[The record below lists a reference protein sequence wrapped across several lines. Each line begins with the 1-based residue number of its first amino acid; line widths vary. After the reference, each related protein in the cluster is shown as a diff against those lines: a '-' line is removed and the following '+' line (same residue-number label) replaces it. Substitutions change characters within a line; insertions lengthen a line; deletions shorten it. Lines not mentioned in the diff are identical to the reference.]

1 MNKQV
6 AIVTGASRGIGRAI
20 ALRLAQKDNA
30 VIVNYA
36 SNEAEATSVV
46 QRIQDLGGRA
56 HAVQADVS
64 LAGDVRKLFDT
75 ADEVFGGV
83 DILVNNAGVMQAS
96 PIADVDDEQFE
107 RHFAVNVRG
116 VFFALREA
124 AKRLRDGGRIVN
136 FSSTTLA
143 LNAPGYAVYNGT
155 KGAVEGFTRVVAKEL
170 GARGITVNVVAP
182 GPVET
187 DLFLNGKSEA
197 DVQRMAGMAPLRRIG
212 TPPEIADVVAF
223 LTSAEAGWVNGQII
237 RVNGGIA

>member
-36 SNEAEATSVV
+36 SNEAEAISVV

-75 ADEVFGGV
+75 ADEIFGGV

-155 KGAVEGFTRVVAKEL
+155 KGAVEGFTRGVAKEL

>member
-36 SNEAEATSVV
+36 SNEAEAISVV

-96 PIADVDDEQFE
+96 PTADVDDEQFE

-197 DVQRMAGMAPLRRIG
+197 DVQRMAGLAPLRRIG

>member
-36 SNEAEATSVV
+36 SNEAEAISVV

-155 KGAVEGFTRVVAKEL
+155 KGAVEGFTRGVAKEL

>member
-36 SNEAEATSVV
+36 SNEAEAISVV
-46 QRIQDLGGRA
+46 QRIQDSGGRA

-75 ADEVFGGV
+75 ADEIFGGV

-96 PIADVDDEQFE
+96 PISDVDDEQFE
-107 RHFAVNVRG
+107 RHFAINVSG

-124 AKRLRDGGRIVN
+124 AKRLRDGGRN
-136 FSSTTLA
+136 RQFLQH
-143 LNAPGYAVYNGT
+143 Y
-155 KGAVEGFTRVVAKEL
+155 L
-170 GARGITVNVVAP
+170 GA
-182 GPVET
+182 
-187 DLFLNGKSEA
+187 
-197 DVQRMAGMAPLRRIG
+197 QCAGLCR
-212 TPPEIADVVAF
+212 
-223 LTSAEAGWVNGQII
+223 L
-237 RVNGGIA
+237 